1 MILAGLPRRLDRH
14 NASTVPPRIPLASPR
29 RAGQQL
35 RGQLGGL
42 GSTRGAK
49 AGAAAVRARA
59 LASAHAQAGEGGGA
73 LVQPVQGAVFARGPS
88 RPFAFSLSRTRVT
101 ACYN

>member
-1 MILAGLPRRLDRH
+1 MILAGLPRRLDRD
-14 NASTVPPRIPLASPR
+14 NASTVRLAPPSPPR
-29 RAGQQL
+29 RAGSP
-35 RGQLGGL
+35 GGL
-42 GSTRGAK
+42 SSTRGAK
-49 AGAAAVRARA
+49 AGAAAVRART

-73 LVQPVQGAVFARGPS
+73 LVQPVQGAVFVRGPS